1 MEREGIECWVDPTA
15 TVDPTTKV
23 WHYAKILAHAKVGY
37 SCSIGAGAEV
47 GRNCRIGDCSRIS
60 SGVFL
65 PSYTVIGRDVFVG
78 PGVIMCDD
86 KFPVANNSA
95 YRAEPPL
102 IEDGASIGAGAVIL
116 PGVRIGKHA
125 MVAAGAIVTHD
136 VMAGQLVKGLPARE
150 AKRS

>member
-65 PSYTVIGRDVFVG
+65 PRARSVRNLLQHRRWNRRREPSAP
-78 PGVIMCDD
+78 PGD
-86 KFPVANNSA
+86 
-95 YRAEPPL
+95 L
-102 IEDGASIGAGAVIL
+102 
-116 PGVRIGKHA
+116 
-125 MVAAGAIVTHD
+125 
-136 VMAGQLVKGLPARE
+136 
-150 AKRS
+150 